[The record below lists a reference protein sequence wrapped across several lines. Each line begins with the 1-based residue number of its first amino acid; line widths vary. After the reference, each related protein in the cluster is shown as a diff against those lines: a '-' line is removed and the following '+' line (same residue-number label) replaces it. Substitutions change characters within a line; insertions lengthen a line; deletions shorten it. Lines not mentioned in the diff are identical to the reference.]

1 MGHTG
6 GTPLSFVPLS
16 LNARASFH
24 RQSGVIIEPPLATA
38 PGGETGYQDDAEGY
52 KLVRFVT
59 VNHDEVCSTMNAMLE
74 AWPTARANASSSG
87 FTISNEI
94 VTGKN
99 ARELEI

>member
-24 RQSGVIIEPPLATA
+24 RQCGVIIESPLPTA
-38 PGGETGYQDDAEGY
+38 PGAETGYQDDAEGY

-59 VNHDEVCSTMNAMLE
+59 VNHYEVCSTATTMLE
-74 AWPTARANASSSG
+74 A
-87 FTISNEI
+87 
-94 VTGKN
+94 
-99 ARELEI
+99 